1 MLAKDISRIICR
13 VMAVQHY
20 TPEILS
26 QRSGVNAG
34 TIRRIQRGEDA
45 RLSTLLLLFE
55 ELGLELKVSAK

>member
-1 MLAKDISRIICR
+1 
-13 VMAVQHY
+13 MAVQHY